1 MTELEVGA
9 EHRGRCVSC
18 NAELIWV
25 KTTAGKVMPVDAAP
39 SLRGNVEI
47 VPSAGGGA
55 LYAKVHKAPV
65 PGGRARTSHFATCP
79 AAGEWRRPAG
89 ERS

>member
-1 MTELEVGA
+1 MAELEVGS
-9 EHRGRCVSC
+9 EHRGRCASC
-18 NAELIWV
+18 NAELIWA
-25 KTTAGKVMPVDAAP
+25 KTTAGKLMPVDFAP

-47 VPSAGGGA
+47 ISSSGGGV
-55 LYAKVHKAPV
+55 LYARVAKAPI

-89 ERS
+89 ERQ